1 VERRVIV
8 SDALRPRKWL
18 PQYEKVDDMS
28 IAETGWSQV
37 SSAPSAVRD
46 RMVRRGHPGSPQ
58 GTVTSLEAHRSA
70 RLDLQKDRT
79 LRRRIDHPDGGMMRT
94 LMRRSWIG

>member
-1 VERRVIV
+1 MRGGAVSRKYLYGPLVE
-8 SDALRPRKWL
+8 
-18 PQYEKVDDMS
+18 
-28 IAETGWSQV
+28 G
-37 SSAPSAVRD
+37 
-46 RMVRRGHPGSPQ
+46 GNPGPPQ

>member
-1 VERRVIV
+1 MIV

-46 RMVRRGHPGSPQ
+46 RMVRRGHPGLADDT
-58 GTVTSLEAHRSA
+58 GTYLGAGRDGRDGFE
-70 RLDLQKDRT
+70 RT
-79 LRRRIDHPDGGMMRT
+79 G
-94 LMRRSWIG
+94 